1 MDLRDHY
8 RFKAL
13 LQVIKFL
20 ADNETTLS
28 AVASI
33 ATVESALKQL
43 VEDIIKADGI
53 ATGDISGVRVQ
64 KLDARKSLIDATLTV
79 MRSMRSLAIATEDQE
94 LGMAARY
101 SRSKL
106 VQMTDSGLYVF
117 CKKTHDTAL
126 PLAAQLADHNVT
138 EEQINLVL
146 TLVNR
151 LQNAISDSI
160 DLAFN
165 KKVANAQVIELMKAV
180 YSLMSVHLDVLIDL
194 FEDDEPEMVERYRLA
209 RTIGHH
215 SIASAPT
222 NTIGTVNASDP
233 AIIGPFR
240 YGPTK
245 GLLLV
250 NASAVPMHFQMLDDD
265 ELVGRSMTVGRMS
278 AFIGVMA
285 DLADRGTALH
295 ITTASEEPSPYRV
308 EVG

>member
-1 MDLRDHY
+1 MM
-8 RFKAL
+8 
-13 LQVIKFL
+13 KFL

-28 AVASI
+28 AMGSI
-33 ATVESALKQL
+33 ATVETALKQL
-43 VEDIIKADGI
+43 VENIIKADGI
-53 ATGDISGVRVQ
+53 ATGDISGTTVQ
-64 KLDARKSLIDATLTV
+64 KADARESLINATMTV
-79 MRSMRSLAIATEDQE
+79 MRGMRSLAIATQDQE
-94 LGMAARY
+94 LGLAARY

-106 VQMTDSGLYVF
+106 VQMTDSDLYVF
-117 CKKTHDTAL
+117 CKKIHDTGL

-146 TLVNR
+146 TLVNG
-151 LQNAISDSI
+151 LQNAISDSAN
-160 DLAFN
+160 LALN
-165 KKVANAQVIELMKAV
+165 KKVANTQVIELMKAS
-180 YSLMSVHLDVLIDL
+180 YFLMSVRLDALIDL
-194 FEDDEPEMVERYRLA
+194 YQVDEPEMVERYRLA

-222 NTIGTVNASDP
+222 NTIGTVQANGP

-265 ELVGRSMTVGRMS
+265 ELVGRSRTVGRMS

-308 EVG
+308 ELG